1 MKFKKVGKNVLLAVC
16 DTDVLGKTL
25 HRGDVA
31 FHIRE
36 KFYKGTKVDLEEAID
51 KIGDCNIVNM
61 VGRNVV
67 QEAVKEGHVHPEA
80 ILKIEG
86 VPHAQIVKI

>member
-1 MKFKKVGKNVLLAVC
+1 MNFKKVGKNLLLAVC
-16 DTDVLGKTL
+16 DIDMLGKTL
-25 HRGDVA
+25 HRGDVT

-36 KFYKGTKVDLEEAID
+36 KFYKGTKVDIEEAIHRM
-51 KIGDCNIVNM
+51 KECNIVNM
-61 VGRNVV
+61 VGHNVV

-80 ILKIEG
+80 VLKIEG